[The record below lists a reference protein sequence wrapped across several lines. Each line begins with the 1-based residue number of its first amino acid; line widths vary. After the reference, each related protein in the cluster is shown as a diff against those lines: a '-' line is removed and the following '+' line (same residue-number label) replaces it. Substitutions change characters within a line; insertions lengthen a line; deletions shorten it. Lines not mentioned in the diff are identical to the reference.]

1 MAKFL
6 DKKEQVIDFQLTPYG
21 KHRLSVGQLKPTYY
35 AFFDTG
41 VTYDSEYAG
50 FSEVQTKI
58 HERIKTETQFIEGIL
73 LFEEAENT
81 VPESE
86 WVGEY
91 GVPTGISP
99 TGEVMADPGMLF
111 VHPSTKEKALKYSTI
126 KEAFTSEEFTS
137 MGYSYIHDSTSL
149 FDLDIVPKKFVPKPN
164 VLSFE
169 SAIGDASFEGKNT
182 QHAPAWKLLTCQG
195 EITNVETKD
204 TTKYNFTSAGFDN
217 EVAEFNI
224 PQVDVKANYTL
235 EISKPSEFLTEEMPS
250 DFISETSPFLD
261 GSTIKLIKNDVM
273 VYAEE
278 VNTQLLTENFDIE
291 VFEMIEDAGIVTKA
305 SATLDVGTSPIAV
318 GDTITIN
325 DGVRSQTFQFIDNT
339 DPVSIPTAGNIG
351 IVVSNNY
358 ELDGASAN
366 RKGTI
371 LNLLSALNQDD
382 GSTTRGY
389 PSDYDKSDAGS
400 TAKGRCRSTYG
411 VGCYT
416 GTHDLQISIDESQ
429 IRDVATH
436 AFGVSAFQIR
446 LTNQITTRAI
456 DVNKTITS
464 TAAEARINP
473 TGFSGGYIAGGVE
486 LKRKY
491 FVDSIEQ
498 IVDGLMIA
506 STEQEIKNPDITED
520 SVEYYFNILTDSDVS
535 DKIACSCASTFNKD
549 SYYIDIDFDCAK
561 EDLKRVYYDIYGS
574 ATSPEICN
582 PATSNTGT
590 TTLDELLPETDICE
604 DE

>member
-21 KHRLSVGQLKPTYY
+21 KHRLSVGQLKPAYY

-41 VTYDSEYAG
+41 ITYDSEYAG
-50 FSEVQTKI
+50 FTEVQTKI

-86 WVGEY
+86 WVGETY
-91 GVPTGISP
+91 DEAVIRPDGVVITA
-99 TGEVMADPGMLF
+99 GELEPLVPVLG
-111 VHPSTKEKALKYSTI
+111 SY
-126 KEAFTSEEFTS
+126 
-137 MGYSYIHDSTSL
+137 MGYDSAEGIFTDYVFSSAGYKYVRDSTSL

-169 SAIGDASFEGKNT
+169 SAIGDAAFEGKNT

-204 TTKYNFTSAGFDN
+204 ITKYNLTSAEFDN
-217 EVAEFNI
+217 EVVEFNI
-224 PQVDVKANYTL
+224 PQVDIKANYTL
-235 EISKPSEFLTEEMPS
+235 EISKPSEFLTEESPS
-250 DFISETSPFLD
+250 DFISETSTFLD

-291 VFEMIEDAGIVTKA
+291 VFEMVEDTGIVTKA
-305 SATLDVGTSPIAV
+305 SATLDVGASPIAV

-339 DPVSIPTAGNIG
+339 DPVSAPSAGNIG

-358 ELDGASAN
+358 FLGGSSAN

-389 PSDYDKSDAGS
+389 PSDYNKSDAGDI
-400 TAKGRCRSTYG
+400 AKGRCRATYG

-416 GTHDLQISIDESQ
+416 GTHELQISIDESQ
-429 IRDVATH
+429 IGDVAAH
-436 AFGVSAFQIR
+436 AFSGGAFQIR
-446 LTNQITTRAI
+446 LTNQITSRAV

-473 TGFSGGYIAGGVE
+473 TGFSGGYIASGVE

-506 STEQEIKNPDITED
+506 STEQEVKNPNITED
-520 SVEYYFNILTDSDVS
+520 SVEYYFNVLTDSDVS
-535 DKIACSCASTFNKD
+535 GKIACSCASTFNRD
-549 SYYIDIDFDCAK
+549 SYYIDIDFDCAE

-574 ATSPEICN
+574 ATSPEVCN
-582 PATSNTGT
+582 PPIPGSSDLGA
-590 TTLDELLPETDICE
+590 LLPETDICE